1 LIECI
6 LSVTHFVSGLM
17 GATGTTCATVLTQA
31 ILTEGC
37 KAVAAGVNVMD
48 LRNGINKA
56 VNAVTTHLKSNAW
69 KISSLDEIN
78 QVRIFACLNSFMN
91 QCYSYHLYLL

>member
-1 LIECI
+1 MEY
-6 LSVTHFVSGLM
+6 SSAHFFFWFVLE
-17 GATGTTCATVLTQA
+17 TGTTCATVLTQA

-56 VNAVTTHLKSNAW
+56 INAITTHLKSKAW
-69 KISSLDEIN
+69 KINSPEEIN
-78 QVRIFACLNSFMN
+78 QVR
-91 QCYSYHLYLL
+91 YSDL

>member
-1 LIECI
+1 
-6 LSVTHFVSGLM
+6 M

-56 VNAVTTHLKSNAW
+56 INAVTTHLKSKAW
-69 KISSLDEIN
+69 KISSPDEIN
-78 QVRIFACLNSFMN
+78 QVRIFACL
-91 QCYSYHLYLL
+91 LYLLPQLIYEPVL